1 MRHITAE
8 EYYTLHNEDVT
19 MNIGVFDQHSF
30 TLQIMID
37 FAKYHVTKALKQVS
51 EEATT
56 DGYGDGYA
64 DVDREGILELYPLNN
79 IK

>member
-8 EYYTLHNEDVT
+8 EYYTLHNEDVA

-37 FAKYHVTKALKQVS
+37 FTKYHVEQCKKAFLQS
-51 EEATT
+51 ESFIIKDEWGTIE
-56 DGYGDGYA
+56 DSVVLDY
-64 DVDREGILELYPLNN
+64 YPLNN